1 MWAKQSSP
9 SMPAALLSAQPAD
22 TIYYHCMA
30 ARPVAETVAIRGNC
44 FIAVGSKQEVLS
56 TAGTSSKKV
65 DLLGRTV
72 VPG

>member
-1 MWAKQSSP
+1 
-9 SMPAALLSAQPAD
+9 
-22 TIYYHCMA
+22 MA
-30 ARPVAETVAIRGNC
+30 ARPVGETVAIRGNC